1 MIYVPLQCLFEVK
14 DLDSKIDT
22 IEVELKDFEG
32 AVKLQAVTMEKL
44 SENSRSKHKHS
55 KDSEKM
61 TETQRAVLE
70 AKIMQVLVSNC
81 SKFCQLFVVLSVS
94 NLSSMWQQNFQ
105 PRKETGTRILIR
117 SLMNCFSKD

>member
-1 MIYVPLQCLFEVK
+1 MFNYNLPLQCLFEVK
-14 DLDSKIDT
+14 DLDSKVDT

-70 AKIMQVLVSNC
+70 AKIMQVLLKVPEFL
-81 SKFCQLFVVLSVS
+81 KVLSI
-94 NLSSMWQQNFQ
+94 F
-105 PRKETGTRILIR
+105 
-117 SLMNCFSKD
+117 